1 MSTKED
7 IDKNTTT
14 EETQAV
20 IVSTEQNTKVHC
32 LDGLIVVLHEEKP
45 ITPATEGC
53 AEEGDLTV
61 RGDELK
67 EAAKLQHVAEKLE
80 GEHMDQEA
88 QIVKDH
94 VRDMVAKQLNEFDGF
109 DR

>member
-1 MSTKED
+1 MNTKENT
-7 IDKNTTT
+7 DKNTNVGA
-14 EETQAV
+14 QAV
-20 IVSTEQNTKVHC
+20 DVNTEKNTTVHC
-32 LDGLIVVLHEEKP
+32 LEGLIVVVHEEKQL
-45 ITPATEGC
+45 TPQTDGC
-53 AEEGDLTV
+53 ASEGDVTV